1 MNMRRFSFV
10 TDSLDNEV
18 DESFRNLYPDPK
30 SIEKRCTES
39 VRDRSS
45 LVLTPDIALR
55 YRQQLSNELSFDRS
69 FQEVIE
75 QLPKDYYDVD
85 FDPVVP
91 HLQEISSWDDEDIIE
106 KFMKKIEETDTDK
119 DIIVAELTS
128 MIDANYD
135 DLMSCMRK
143 IQEVSYELKDAATTV
158 ITARN
163 SLANADSSLCN
174 SALKIKALSVKK
186 KKMSMTMDTVRNLKE
201 IHFIQGQML
210 AYSNTGSVGDAA
222 ELALQLSS
230 SLKDPVLG
238 SFVAIRSV
246 RHGFLSN
253 MANLRAKNER
263 ILNRLCCRKFSTL
276 EYENV
281 LKSYII
287 LDYISSGMSDDENGE
302 EKVTLCFLDSLPK
315 FVNHFQIQDVE
326 TCLRAAAAEHFYHS
340 QQRKQR
346 RGSESRSS
354 GSHNGTSSLLNIE
367 DISDFDDIPLNI
379 LYKRIS
385 AEVIPQCIIRA
396 CELMVDILYTDYL
409 IVQWHLSPFDEKNRN
424 VDFLLRRSQGN
435 SVNKNGAPNMSS
447 GDIGALVFPNPVL
460 EFNSETVDNC
470 VRSFLRSQSYAEQY
484 FDESFL
490 RVLAS
495 RFVALFSKLH
505 QCKNIL
511 WEEMMRSLIN
521 ILKATD
527 LGDAKLEDFTLMVSS
542 LRSFGQVGRTFCG
555 SPSSALD
562 DFLTETSS
570 TFFLNYH
577 SESFQMLRTMC
588 EAELWQNISASASP
602 EENTVEAVLQA
613 LAKDAAK
620 FDEQGMTP
628 TSSTDEAEEVSNPFL
643 SSLKSVRSPL
653 ARKKSRILSR
663 RFSVDSN
670 SPDDRQ
676 DLSASNKK
684 TRAQNA
690 IVISQSALNGI
701 AKPLFK
707 YLDILGSIP
716 TNSASIVDC
725 MCQLFDYYLCEV
737 FHGFVASDDKSRL
750 LSAPSKMTA
759 PPPHLNREFQVF
771 GLDFCN
777 FTFSVNSSG
786 YATLC

>member
-10 TDSLDNEV
+10 TDSLDNEI

-55 YRQQLSNELSFDRS
+55 YRQFTNELSYDRS

-85 FDPVVP
+85 FDPVIP
-91 HLQEISSWDDEDIIE
+91 HLQEISSWDEEDIIE

-158 ITARN
+158 ITARD
-163 SLANADSSLCN
+163 SLANADGSLCN
-174 SALKIKALSVKK
+174 SALKIKSLSVKK
-186 KKMSMTMDTVRNLKE
+186 KKMAMTMDTVRNLKE
-201 IHFIQGQML
+201 IHFIQGQMIGC
-210 AYSNTGSVGDAA
+210 SNTGSVGDAA
-222 ELALQLSS
+222 ELALKLSS

-238 SFVAIRSV
+238 SFVAIKSIRQ
-246 RHGFLSN
+246 GFLSN
-253 MANLRAKNER
+253 MASLRAKNER
-263 ILNRLCCRKFSTL
+263 MLNRLCCRKFSTV

-281 LKSYII
+281 LKAYII
-287 LDYISSGMSDDENGE
+287 LDFISSSMIDDTENGE
-302 EKVTLCFLDSLPK
+302 AKVALCFLDSLPK

-326 TCLRAAAAEHFYHS
+326 TCLRSAAAEHFYHS

-346 RGSESRSS
+346 RGSESRTN
-354 GSHNGTSSLLNIE
+354 GSHNGTSNLLNIE
-367 DISDFDDIPLNI
+367 DISDFDDMPLNI

-385 AEVIPQCIIRA
+385 PEVIPHCIIRA

-424 VDFLLRRSQGN
+424 IEFLRRSHRNEVN
-435 SVNKNGAPNMSS
+435 SNGSDITCERESS
-447 GDIGALVFPNPVL
+447 SLVFPNPVL
-460 EFNSETVDNC
+460 EFNSQSVENC
-470 VRSFLRSQSYAEQY
+470 VRTYLQSQAFAVQY
-484 FDESFL
+484 FEESFL
-490 RVLAS
+490 SAVVY
-495 RFVALFSKLH
+495 RFVSLFSKLN
-505 QCKNIL
+505 QCKSIL
-511 WEEMMRSLIN
+511 WEEMVRSLIN
-521 ILKATD
+521 MLKTTD
-527 LGDAKLEDFTLMVSS
+527 LGDTKLEDFTLMISS
-542 LRSFGQVGRTFCG
+542 LRSFGEAGRAFCG
-555 SPSSALD
+555 SSSSVLD
-562 DFLTETSS
+562 NFLTENSS

-577 SESFQMLRTMC
+577 IESFQMLRTMC

-628 TSSTDEAEEVSNPFL
+628 TCSTDDGDELSNPFL
-643 SSLKSVRSPL
+643 NSLKSVRSPL

-663 RFSVDSN
+663 RFSADSDY
-670 SPDDRQ
+670 PDDKQ
-676 DLSASNKK
+676 DQSASSKRM
-684 TRAQNA
+684 RAQNA

-716 TNSASIVDC
+716 TNATSIVDC

-737 FHGFVASDDKSRL
+737 FHGFVGNDDKSRL

-771 GLDFCN
+771 GLNVDISLFLFVPSDNAAFC
-777 FTFSVNSSG
+777 
-786 YATLC
+786 